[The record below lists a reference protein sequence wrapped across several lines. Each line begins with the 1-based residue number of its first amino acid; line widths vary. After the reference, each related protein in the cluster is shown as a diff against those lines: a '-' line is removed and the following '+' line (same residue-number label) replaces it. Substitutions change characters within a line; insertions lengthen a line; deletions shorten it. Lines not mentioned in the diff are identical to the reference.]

1 MELYN
6 EDDLK
11 QNKKTKAPLIM
22 GILVVLLII
31 ISIIIV
37 TLILYIKSTILSITI
52 DGVRVND
59 LESILYIQ
67 QDENG
72 NSTIYIPIRAIASY
86 FNYEDY
92 SGDYKYKSEDT
103 TKCYVKNEYETAMFT
118 LDSDTIIKTRG
129 DSDYDYV
136 QLDEKVF
143 EKDGELYTTIDG
155 IKKAYNVEFIY
166 DQAKNNIEIY
176 TMDYLVTI
184 YAQSLGYENYSQEF
198 TDKKAIFENMIIIQQ
213 NGYYGVVEAS
223 TGNLV
228 LEPKYELISY
238 LPSTTDFLVKS
249 NGTYGIMSKEAVAK
263 VNITYDQIKIIDN
276 ANGLYLI
283 RKNNFYGVID
293 IDGNTIIEPEY
304 QQIGINS
311 NSFSENGVENQYV
324 FFDKL
329 IPIKYNNLW
338 AFFDVEG
345 KQITEFEY
353 TNIGCTRSSV
363 TNTYPVLIIPSYEI
377 VVVQK
382 DNFYN
387 LMQTNG
393 NEIINGYVVD
403 SVYMKRNA
411 STGET
416 NFYMT
421 YNGKTEDI
429 EKILADQGL

>member
-6 EDDLK
+6 EDNLK
-11 QNKKTKAPLIM
+11 QNKNSKMPFIM
-22 GILVVLLII
+22 GILIVFLII
-31 ISIIIV
+31 ISVIIV
-37 TLILYIKSTILSITI
+37 TLILYIKSTILKITI
-52 DGVRVND
+52 DGVDVSD
-59 LESILYIQ
+59 LEEILYIE

-72 NSTIYIPIRAIASY
+72 NPTIYIPIREIASY

-92 SGDYKYKSEDT
+92 SGDYKYKSEDS
-103 TKCYVKNEYETAMFT
+103 TKCYVKNEFETAMFT

-143 EKDGELYTTIDG
+143 EKDGKLYTTIDG
-155 IKKAYNVEFIY
+155 IKKAYNIEFIY
-166 DQAKNNIEIY
+166 DATKNNIEIY
-176 TMDYLVTI
+176 TMDYLVTV
-184 YAQSLGYENYSQEF
+184 YAQSLEYENYSQEF
-198 TDKKAIFENMIIIQQ
+198 IDKKAIFENMMIIQQ
-213 NGYYGVVEAS
+213 NGYYGVVEVT
-223 TGNLV
+223 TGNLI

-238 LPSTTDFLVKS
+238 LPNTTDFLVKS
-249 NGTYGIMSKEAVAK
+249 NGTFGIMSKEAVTK

-276 ANGLYLI
+276 SNGLYLV

-311 NSFSENGVENQYV
+311 SSFTENGVENQYV
-324 FFDKL
+324 IFDKL
-329 IPIKYNNLW
+329 LPIKNNGLW
-338 AFFDVEG
+338 AFFDIEG
-345 KQITEFEY
+345 NQVTEFKY
-353 TNIGCTRSSV
+353 TNIGCTYSKV

-377 VVVQK
+377 IIVQK
-382 DNFYN
+382 DEFYN

-403 SVYMKRNA
+403 SVYMKRNV